1 MLAQVLVS
9 SITAGAVYAL
19 IALGFVLIH
28 KGTGVVHF
36 GYGDQVTFGAY
47 LVLIAQVVLGLPFWL
62 SVLAAVLL
70 SVLLG
75 AVIYGGFMW
84 PMRNASLLARI
95 IASLALGTVLREFL
109 RAYMGPNAWPF
120 PFLLSPTAVSIG
132 GILVV
137 PANLAIVGISLG
149 ILLLLFLLFEKTIYG
164 KAIMAACDNQTGA
177 SLVGVRVS
185 TVFLAIWV
193 LASVLATLAGIL
205 VAPLLTLSPDMGL
218 IGIKGFTAAV
228 LGGFNS
234 LFGAVIGGIALGILE
249 ALAGTYISS
258 ALKDMISYS
267 ILIVVILVR
276 PQGLFGGLAIRKV

>member
-47 LVLIAQVVLGLPFWL
+47 LVLIAQVIVGLPFWL

-75 AVIYGGFMW
+75 GVIYGGFMW
-84 PMRNASLLARI
+84 PLRNASLLARI
-95 IASLALGTVLREFL
+95 IASLALGTVLREFS

-137 PANLAIVGISLG
+137 PANLAIVGVSLG
-149 ILLLLFLLFEKTIYG
+149 ILGVLFLLFEKTIYG
-164 KAIMAACDNQTGA
+164 KAIMAACDNRIGA

-185 TVFLAIWV
+185 SVFLAVWV
-193 LASVLATLAGIL
+193 LASVLATFAGIL

-234 LFGAVIGGIALGILE
+234 LLGAVIGGITLGILE

-276 PQGLFGGLAIRKV
+276 PQGLLGGLTIRKV